1 MGPPIHTPIALPL
14 AGGWPPAPCEG
25 RRGSPSRESTRVPHL
40 VTPASRLGFSGA
52 GGALT
57 WGLSLGWTQASQGL
71 VAGHTRPPFRAALGP
86 SPASCRGTWPRAR
99 SSRTLALCTP
109 ASNVLSWTEWV
120 FCNRLFSRCLAPF
133 LRGLWRTTLT
143 WALSAARGRPL
154 RLCHPRQLAPLAG
167 PSDGSRDASVHP
179 RAHNAFCIP
188 LSWSPGAVAGPL
200 PNLGPW
206 SGQGQSTGHYAKT
219 AQEGSMG
226 SKVGTDWALQV
237 PHLLAA
243 TPKEQ
248 N

>member
-1 MGPPIHTPIALPL
+1 MAGRRRPKALWLATQGPRSGRPWTRPL
-14 AGGWPPAPCEG
+14 PPAE
-25 RRGSPSRESTRVPHL
+25 V
-40 VTPASRLGFSGA
+40 
-52 GGALT
+52 
-57 WGLSLGWTQASQGL
+57 
-71 VAGHTRPPFRAALGP
+71 LGP
-86 SPASCRGTWPRAR
+86 ELVG

-120 FCNRLFSRCLAPF
+120 FYNHLFSRCLAPF